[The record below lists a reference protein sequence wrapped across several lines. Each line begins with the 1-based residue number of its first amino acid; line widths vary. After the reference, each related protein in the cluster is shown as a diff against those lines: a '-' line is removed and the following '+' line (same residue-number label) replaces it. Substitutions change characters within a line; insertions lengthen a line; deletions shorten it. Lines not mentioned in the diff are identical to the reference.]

1 MNYSFNQS
9 YFQLNWGCDN
19 IIKQVVKIGG
29 SLFPDYAI
37 TLADKLKNTNSCIV
51 LGGGEFANLIR
62 KYDAEVNFSN
72 ETNHWTAIDCIDIIA
87 KLVDDKVESTKLA
100 FSIDDINK
108 ISDDGLT
115 PIFIVSEFLKSEDP
129 FECSWDVTSDSIAAY
144 VAHLLNANLL
154 IVTNVNGIYTQE
166 PKEPGSTF
174 IGKIDAK
181 TLLTFQE
188 SSIDVMLPSLL
199 LKFGTNCYV
208 VNGKYPERVLSLID
222 DNIKDYNFDYTQ
234 IIGD

>member
-1 MNYSFNQS
+1 M
-9 YFQLNWGCDN
+9 GVID

-37 TLADKLKNTNSCIV
+37 ELVKKLKNTDSLII

-62 KYDAEVNFSN
+62 QYDSTQSFSAEV
-72 ETNHWTAIDCIDIIA
+72 THYTAIDCMDIIA
-87 KLVDDKVESTKLA
+87 KLVDDKVDSAKLA
-100 FSIDDINK
+100 FSIDEIDE
-108 ISDDGLT
+108 ISNEGFT
-115 PIFIVSEFLKSEDP
+115 PIFVVSDFLKRDDP

-144 VAHLLNANLL
+144 VAHLLNANLF

-166 PKEPGSTF
+166 PEEPGSTF
-174 IGKIDAK
+174 ISKIDASK
-181 TLLTFQE
+181 LLTFQE

-199 LKFGTNCYV
+199 LRFGTNCYV
-208 VNGKYPERVLSLID
+208 VNGKFPERVLSLID
-222 DNIKDYNFDYTQ
+222 DNINDYNFDYTL

>member
-1 MNYSFNQS
+1 M
-9 YFQLNWGCDN
+9 GVIN

-37 TLADKLKNTNSCIV
+37 ELAKQLDNTNSLII

-62 KYDAEVNFSN
+62 KYDSTQSFSSEVTHF
-72 ETNHWTAIDCIDIIA
+72 TAIDCMDILA
-87 KLVDDKVESTKLA
+87 KLVNDKVDSTKLA
-100 FSIDDINK
+100 FSIDEIIK
-108 ISDDGLT
+108 ISDEGFT
-115 PIFIVSEFLKSEDP
+115 PIFVVSDFLKKEDP

-144 VAHLLNANLL
+144 VAHIFNANLF

-166 PKEPGSTF
+166 PEEPGSTF
-174 IGKIDAK
+174 ISKIDATK
-181 TLLTFQE
+181 LLTFQE

-208 VNGKYPERVLSLID
+208 VNGKFPERVLSLID
-222 DNIKDYNFDYTQ
+222 DNINDYNFDYTQ
-234 IIGD
+234 ITGD

>member
-1 MNYSFNQS
+1 MI
-9 YFQLNWGCDN
+9 D
-19 IIKQVVKIGG
+19 IIKHVVKIGG

-37 TLADKLKNTNSCIV
+37 DLADKLKNTESLII

-62 KYDAEVNFSN
+62 KYDEDINFSD
-72 ETNHWTAIDCIDIIA
+72 ETNHWTAIECMDIIS
-87 KLVDDKVESTKLA
+87 KLVNDKVKSTKLA
-100 FSIDDINK
+100 YSIDEANE
-108 ISDDGLT
+108 ISDKGFT
-115 PIFIVSEFLKSEDP
+115 PIFVVSQFLKTNDP

-144 VAHLLNANLL
+144 VADIFDAKLL

-166 PKEPGSTF
+166 PKESGSTF
-174 IGKIDAK
+174 ISKIDAK
-181 TLLTFQE
+181 NLLTFQE

-199 LKFGTNCYV
+199 LRFGTNCYV

-222 DNIKDYNFDYTQ
+222 DNINYYNFDYTL

>member
-1 MNYSFNQS
+1 MSV
-9 YFQLNWGCDN
+9 
-19 IIKQVVKIGG
+19 KQVVKIGG
-29 SLFPDYAI
+29 SLFPNHAI
-37 TLADKLKNTNSCIV
+37 ELANKLENTNSCIV

-62 KYDAEVNFSN
+62 RYNDEIDFSDEV
-72 ETNHWTAIDCIDIIA
+72 NHWTAIDCMDIIA
-87 KLVDDKVESTKLA
+87 KLVNDKVDSARLA
-100 FSIDDINK
+100 YSIEEVCE
-108 ISDDGLT
+108 ISDEGFT
-115 PIFIVSEFLKSEDP
+115 PIFVVSKFLRDEDP

-144 VAHLLNANLL
+144 VSHLLNANLL

-174 IGKIDAK
+174 ISKIDAT

-222 DNIKDYNFDYTQ
+222 DNINDYNFDYTQ
-234 IIGD
+234 ITGD

>member
-1 MNYSFNQS
+1 MIF
-9 YFQLNWGCDN
+9 

-29 SLFPDYAI
+29 SLFPNYAI
-37 TLADKLKNTNSCIV
+37 DLANKLENTNSCIV
-51 LGGGEFANLIR
+51 LGGGEFAKLIR
-62 KYDAEVNFSN
+62 KYDDEIKFSE
-72 ETNHWTAIDCIDIIA
+72 ETNHWTAIDYMDIIA
-87 KLVDDKVESTKLA
+87 KLVNDKVKSSKLA
-100 FSIDDINK
+100 YSIDEVNK
-108 ISDDGLT
+108 ISDEGFT
-115 PIFIVSEFLKSEDP
+115 PIFIVSEFLKTEDP

-144 VAHLLNANLL
+144 ISHLLNAKLL

-174 IGKIDAK
+174 ISKIDAT

-199 LKFGTNCYV
+199 LEFGTDCYV

-222 DNIKDYNFDYTQ
+222 DNVNDYNFDYTK
-234 IIGD
+234 IIGE

>member
-1 MNYSFNQS
+1 MII
-9 YFQLNWGCDN
+9 

-29 SLFPDYAI
+29 SLFPNYAI
-37 TLADKLKNTNSCIV
+37 DLAKKLKSTNSCIV

-62 KYDAEVNFSN
+62 KYNDEQHFS
-72 ETNHWTAIDCIDIIA
+72 EEINHWTAIDCMDIIA
-87 KLVDDKVESTKLA
+87 KLVNDKVESAKLA
-100 FSIDDINK
+100 YSIEEINQ
-108 ISDDGLT
+108 ISNEGFT
-115 PIFIVSEFLKSEDP
+115 PIFIVSEFLKKEDP

-166 PKEPGSTF
+166 PKESGSTF
-174 IGKIDAK
+174 ISKIDAK
-181 TLLTFQE
+181 TLLTFPE
-188 SSIDVMLPSLL
+188 TSVDVMLPSLL

-222 DNIKDYNFDYTQ
+222 DSINDYNFDYTQ
-234 IIGD
+234 ITGD

>member
-1 MNYSFNQS
+1 MS
-9 YFQLNWGCDN
+9 
-19 IIKQVVKIGG
+19 IKQVVKIGG
-29 SLFPDYAI
+29 SLFPNYAI
-37 TLADKLKNTNSCIV
+37 DLAKKLENTNSLIV

-62 KYDAEVNFSN
+62 KYDSEINFSQ
-72 ETNHWTAIDCIDIIA
+72 ETNHWTAIDCMDIIA
-87 KLVDDKVESTKLA
+87 KLVNDKVESTKLA
-100 FSIDDINK
+100 YSIDDAIT
-108 ISDDGLT
+108 ISDEGFT
-115 PIFIVSEFLKSEDP
+115 PIFVVSKFLREDDP

-144 VAHLLNANLL
+144 ISHLLNANLL

-174 IGKIDAK
+174 ISKIDAK
-181 TLLTFQE
+181 TMLNFQE

-208 VNGKYPERVLSLID
+208 VNGKCPERVLSLID
-222 DNIKDYNFDYTQ
+222 DNINDYNFDYTQ

>member
-1 MNYSFNQS
+1 MSV
-9 YFQLNWGCDN
+9 
-19 IIKQVVKIGG
+19 KQVVKIGG
-29 SLFPDYAI
+29 SLFPNHAI
-37 TLADKLKNTNSCIV
+37 ELANKLENTNSCIV
-51 LGGGEFANLIR
+51 LGGGEFADLIR
-62 KYDAEVNFSN
+62 KYNDEIGFSDEV
-72 ETNHWTAIDCIDIIA
+72 NHWTAIDCMDIIA
-87 KLVDDKVESTKLA
+87 KLVNDKVDSAKLA
-100 FSIDDINK
+100 YSINEVNK
-108 ISDDGLT
+108 ISDDGFT
-115 PIFIVSEFLKSEDP
+115 PIFVVSKFLRDEDP

-144 VAHLLNANLL
+144 VSHLLNANLL

-174 IGKIDAK
+174 ISKIDAT

-222 DNIKDYNFDYTQ
+222 DNINDYNFDYTQ
-234 IIGD
+234 ITGD

>member
-1 MNYSFNQS
+1 MS
-9 YFQLNWGCDN
+9 
-19 IIKQVVKIGG
+19 IKQVVKIGG
-29 SLFPDYAI
+29 SLFPNYAI
-37 TLADKLKNTNSCIV
+37 DLAKKLENTNSLIV

-62 KYDAEVNFSN
+62 KYDSEINFSQ
-72 ETNHWTAIDCIDIIA
+72 ETNHWTAIDCMDIIA
-87 KLVDDKVESTKLA
+87 KLVNDKVESTKLA
-100 FSIDDINK
+100 YSIDEAIA
-108 ISDDGLT
+108 ISDEGFT
-115 PIFIVSEFLKSEDP
+115 PIFVVSKFLREDDP

-144 VAHLLNANLL
+144 ISHRLNANLL

-174 IGKIDAK
+174 ISKIDAK
-181 TLLTFQE
+181 TMLNFPE
-188 SSIDVMLPSLL
+188 SSIDVMLPTLL

-222 DNIKDYNFDYTQ
+222 DNINDYNFDYTQ

>member
-1 MNYSFNQS
+1 MS
-9 YFQLNWGCDN
+9 
-19 IIKQVVKIGG
+19 IKQVVKIGG
-29 SLFPDYAI
+29 SLFPNYAI
-37 TLADKLKNTNSCIV
+37 ELAKQLKSTNSLIV

-62 KYDAEVNFSN
+62 KYDSEINFSE
-72 ETNHWTAIDCIDIIA
+72 ETNHWTAIDCMDIIA
-87 KLVDDKVESTKLA
+87 KLVNDKVDSTKLA
-100 FSIDDINK
+100 YTIDEAIK
-108 ISDDGLT
+108 ISDEGFT
-115 PIFIVSEFLKSEDP
+115 PIFVVSEFLRTEDP

-144 VAHLLNANLL
+144 VSHLLNANLL

-174 IGKIDAK
+174 ISKIDAK
-181 TLLTFQE
+181 TMLNFQE

-222 DNIKDYNFDYTQ
+222 DNINDYNFDYTQ

>member
-1 MNYSFNQS
+1 M
-9 YFQLNWGCDN
+9 GVIK

-29 SLFPDYAI
+29 SLFPNYAI
-37 TLADKLKNTNSCIV
+37 NLAEKLKNTGSVII

-62 KYDAEVNFSN
+62 KYDDDINFSE
-72 ETNHWTAIDCIDIIA
+72 ETNHWTAIDCMDIIA
-87 KLVDDKVESTKLA
+87 KLVNDKVDSTKLA
-100 FSIDDINK
+100 YSIEEVNAN
-108 ISDDGLT
+108 SDEGFT
-115 PIFIVSEFLKSEDP
+115 PIFVVSEFLKREDP

-144 VAHLLNANLL
+144 VSHILNANLL

-166 PKEPGSTF
+166 PEEPGST
-174 IGKIDAK
+174 IISKIDATK
-181 TLLTFQE
+181 LLTFQE

-199 LKFGTNCYV
+199 LEFGSDCYV

-222 DNIKDYNFDYTQ
+222 DTINDYNFDYTQ

>member
-1 MNYSFNQS
+1 MII
-9 YFQLNWGCDN
+9 

-29 SLFPDYAI
+29 SLFPNYAI
-37 TLADKLKNTNSCIV
+37 ELAERLKGTGSLIV

-62 KYDAEVNFSN
+62 KYDEEMNFS
-72 ETNHWTAIDCIDIIA
+72 EEANHWTAIGCMDIIA
-87 KLVDDKVESTKLA
+87 KLVNDKVESTRLA
-100 FSIDDINK
+100 YTIEEANRV
-108 ISDDGLT
+108 SDDGFT
-115 PIFIVSEFLKSEDP
+115 PIFVVSDFLKSEDP

-174 IGKIDAK
+174 ISKIDAT

-199 LKFGTNCYV
+199 LEFGSDCYV
-208 VNGKYPERVLSLID
+208 VNGKYPERVMSLID
-222 DNIKDYNFDYTQ
+222 DNINDYNFDYTQ
-234 IIGD
+234 IIGE

>member
-1 MNYSFNQS
+1 MS
-9 YFQLNWGCDN
+9 
-19 IIKQVVKIGG
+19 IKQVVKIGG
-29 SLFPDYAI
+29 SLFPNYAI
-37 TLADKLKNTNSCIV
+37 DLAKKLENTNSLIV

-62 KYDAEVNFSN
+62 KYDSEINFSQ
-72 ETNHWTAIDCIDIIA
+72 ETNHWTAIDCMDIIA
-87 KLVDDKVESTKLA
+87 KLVNDKVESTKLVY
-100 FSIDDINK
+100 SIDDAIA
-108 ISDDGLT
+108 ISDEGFT
-115 PIFIVSEFLKSEDP
+115 PIFVVSKFLREDDP

-144 VAHLLNANLL
+144 ISHRLNANLL

-174 IGKIDAK
+174 ISKIDAK
-181 TLLTFQE
+181 TMLNFPE
-188 SSIDVMLPSLL
+188 SSIDVMLPTLL

-222 DNIKDYNFDYTQ
+222 DNINDYNFDYTQ

>member
-1 MNYSFNQS
+1 MII
-9 YFQLNWGCDN
+9 

-29 SLFPDYAI
+29 SLFPNYAI
-37 TLADKLKNTNSCIV
+37 DLAKKLKSTNSCIV

-62 KYDAEVNFSN
+62 KYNDEQHFS
-72 ETNHWTAIDCIDIIA
+72 EEINHWTAIDCMDILS
-87 KLVDDKVESTKLA
+87 KLVDDKVDSTKLA
-100 FSIDDINK
+100 YSIEDINQ
-108 ISDDGLT
+108 ISAEGFT
-115 PIFIVSEFLKSEDP
+115 PIFIVSKFLRDEDP

-166 PKEPGSTF
+166 PKESGSTF
-174 IGKIDAK
+174 ISKIDAK
-181 TLLTFQE
+181 TLLTFPE
-188 SSIDVMLPSLL
+188 TSVDVMLPSLL

-222 DNIKDYNFDYTQ
+222 DSINDYNFDYTQ
-234 IIGD
+234 ITGD

>member
-1 MNYSFNQS
+1 MSV
-9 YFQLNWGCDN
+9 
-19 IIKQVVKIGG
+19 KQVVKIGG
-29 SLFPDYAI
+29 SLFPNYAI
-37 TLADKLKNTNSCIV
+37 ELANKLENTNSCIV

-62 KYDAEVNFSN
+62 KYNDEIGFSDEV
-72 ETNHWTAIDCIDIIA
+72 NHWTAIDCMDIIA
-87 KLVDDKVESTKLA
+87 KLVNDKVDSAKLA
-100 FSIDDINK
+100 YSINEVNK
-108 ISDDGLT
+108 ISDDGFT
-115 PIFIVSEFLKSEDP
+115 PIFVVSKFLRDEDP

-144 VAHLLNANLL
+144 VSHLLNANLL

-174 IGKIDAK
+174 ISKIDAT
-181 TLLTFQE
+181 TLLTIQD

-222 DNIKDYNFDYTQ
+222 DNINDYNFDYTQ
-234 IIGD
+234 IIGE

>member
-1 MNYSFNQS
+1 MII
-9 YFQLNWGCDN
+9 

-29 SLFPDYAI
+29 SLFPNYAI
-37 TLADKLKNTNSCIV
+37 DLAKKLKSTNSCIV

-62 KYDAEVNFSN
+62 KYNDEQHFS
-72 ETNHWTAIDCIDIIA
+72 EEINHWTAIDCMDIIA
-87 KLVDDKVESTKLA
+87 KLVNDKVESAKLA
-100 FSIDDINK
+100 YSIEEINQ
-108 ISDDGLT
+108 ISNEGFT
-115 PIFIVSEFLKSEDP
+115 PIFIVSEFLKKEDP

-166 PKEPGSTF
+166 PKESGSTF
-174 IGKIDAK
+174 ISKIDAT

-199 LKFGTNCYV
+199 LEFGSDCYV
-208 VNGKYPERVLSLID
+208 VNGKFPERVMSLID
-222 DNIKDYNFDYTQ
+222 DNINDYNFDYTQ
-234 IIGD
+234 IIGE

>member
-1 MNYSFNQS
+1 MII
-9 YFQLNWGCDN
+9 

-29 SLFPDYAI
+29 SLFPEHAI
-37 TLADKLKNTNSCIV
+37 NLAEKLKNTNSLII

-62 KYDAEVNFSN
+62 KYDSFQNFSD
-72 ETNHWTAIDCIDIIA
+72 EANHWTAIDCMDIIS
-87 KLVDDKVESTKLA
+87 KLVNDKVESARLA
-100 FSIDDINK
+100 YDLNEVNEIAEEGS
-108 ISDDGLT
+108 T
-115 PIFIVSEFLKSEDP
+115 PIFAVSEFLKKEDP

-166 PKEPGSTF
+166 PTEKGSTF
-174 IGKIDAK
+174 ISKIDAT

-199 LKFGTNCYV
+199 LRFGTDCYV
-208 VNGKYPERVLSLID
+208 VNGKYPERVLSIID
-222 DNIKDYNFDYTQ
+222 DNINDYNFDYTL
-234 IIGD
+234 ITGD

>member
-1 MNYSFNQS
+1 M
-9 YFQLNWGCDN
+9 GVIK

-37 TLADKLKNTNSCIV
+37 NLAEKLKNTGSVII

-62 KYDAEVNFSN
+62 KYDDDINFSE
-72 ETNHWTAIDCIDIIA
+72 ETNHWTAIDCMDIIA
-87 KLVDDKVESTKLA
+87 KLVNDKVDSTKLA
-100 FSIDDINK
+100 YSIDEVNEILDE
-108 ISDDGLT
+108 GFT
-115 PIFIVSEFLKSEDP
+115 PIFVVSEFLKREDP

-144 VAHLLNANLL
+144 VSHILNANLL

-166 PKEPGSTF
+166 PEEPGSTF
-174 IGKIDAK
+174 ISKIDATK
-181 TLLTFQE
+181 LLTFQE

-199 LKFGTNCYV
+199 LKFGSDCYV

-222 DNIKDYNFDYTQ
+222 DTINDYNFDYTQ

>member
-1 MNYSFNQS
+1 MGVIF
-9 YFQLNWGCDN
+9 

-29 SLFPDYAI
+29 SLFPNYAI
-37 TLADKLKNTNSCIV
+37 ELVKQLENTGSVII

-62 KYDAEVNFSN
+62 KYDEEMDFS
-72 ETNHWTAIDCIDIIA
+72 EQANHWTAIDCMDIIA
-87 KLVDDKVESTKLA
+87 KLVNDKVESAKLA
-100 FSIDDINK
+100 YTINEVNE
-108 ISDDGLT
+108 ISDEGFT
-115 PIFIVSEFLKSEDP
+115 PIFIVSQFLREEDP

-144 VAHLLNANLL
+144 VSHLLNANLL

-174 IGKIDAK
+174 ISKIDAK

-199 LKFGTNCYV
+199 LEFGTNCYV
-208 VNGKYPERVLSLID
+208 VNGKCPERVLSLID
-222 DNIKDYNFDYTQ
+222 DTINDYNFDYTQ
-234 IIGD
+234 IIGE

>member
-1 MNYSFNQS
+1 MS
-9 YFQLNWGCDN
+9 
-19 IIKQVVKIGG
+19 IKQVVKIGG
-29 SLFPDYAI
+29 SLFPNYAI
-37 TLADKLKNTNSCIV
+37 DLAKQLKGTDSLIV
-51 LGGGEFANLIR
+51 IGGGEFANLIR
-62 KYDAEVNFSN
+62 KYDSEISFSQ
-72 ETNHWTAIDCIDIIA
+72 ETNHWTAIDCMDIIA
-87 KLVDDKVESTKLA
+87 KLVNDKVDSTKLA
-100 FSIDDINK
+100 YSIDEAKK
-108 ISDDGLT
+108 ISDDGFT
-115 PIFIVSEFLKSEDP
+115 PIFIVSEFLRSEDP

-144 VAHLLNANLL
+144 VSHLLNANLL

-174 IGKIDAK
+174 ISKIDAK
-181 TLLTFQE
+181 TMLNFQE

-222 DNIKDYNFDYTQ
+222 DNINDYNFDYTQ

>member
-1 MNYSFNQS
+1 MIF
-9 YFQLNWGCDN
+9 

-29 SLFPDYAI
+29 SLFPNYAI
-37 TLADKLKNTNSCIV
+37 DLANKLENTNSCIV

-62 KYDAEVNFSN
+62 KYDDEIKFSE
-72 ETNHWTAIDCIDIIA
+72 ETNHWTAIDCMDIIA
-87 KLVDDKVESTKLA
+87 KLVNDKVKSSKLA
-100 FSIDDINK
+100 YSIDEVNK
-108 ISDDGLT
+108 ISDEGFT
-115 PIFIVSEFLKSEDP
+115 PIFIVSEFLKTEDP

-144 VAHLLNANLL
+144 ISHLLNAKLL

-174 IGKIDAK
+174 ISKIDAT

-199 LKFGTNCYV
+199 LEFGTDCYV

-222 DNIKDYNFDYTQ
+222 DNVNDYNFDYTK
-234 IIGD
+234 IIGE

>member
-1 MNYSFNQS
+1 MVEIM
-9 YFQLNWGCDN
+9 G
-19 IIKQVVKIGG
+19 IKQVVKIGG

-37 TLADKLKNTNSCIV
+37 ELAKMLENTDSLIV

-62 KYDAEVNFSN
+62 KYDDEINFS
-72 ETNHWTAIDCIDIIA
+72 EQANHWTAIDCMDIVA
-87 KLVDDKVESTKLA
+87 KLVNDKVDSAKLA
-100 FSIDDINK
+100 YSIDEVHE
-108 ISDDGLT
+108 ISNQGLT
-115 PIFIVSEFLKSEDP
+115 PIFVVSRFLRQEDP

-174 IGKIDAK
+174 ISKIDATK
-181 TLLTFQE
+181 LLTFQE
-188 SSIDVMLPSLL
+188 SSVDVMLPSLL

-222 DNIKDYNFDYTQ
+222 DSINDYNFDYTQ
-234 IIGD
+234 ITGD